1 MNVWVTMTTIIVV
14 VIGTDV
20 KVVIVVDG
28 KKMYEKC
35 DFDTCVVKN
44 HRRSGTMG
52 EKNNEDTI
60 AKEV

>member
-1 MNVWVTMTTIIVV
+1 MTTIIVV
-14 VIGTDV
+14 VIGTNV